1 MTEPLILVSGLGS
14 DAAVWERTIAALGDR
29 ADCTVG
35 DTLSDDSLAGMAA
48 RILDRAPPR
57 FALAGVS
64 MGGMVA
70 LEIVRAAP
78 ERVIR
83 LAIIDSNAR
92 PDTPEQAANR
102 RRQIAGARAPGDPR
116 ARAEAS
122 LSYLIHPDA
131 GADVR
136 EAIVAMSL
144 RVGMEAYARQ
154 SEAVLHRPDQRPI
167 LPTIAAPTLV
177 VMGADDAMIPR
188 DRAEEIVAAVP
199 GAELAV
205 IPDCGHLPPIEAP
218 VALAELLARWLA
230 RASA

>member
-1 MTEPLILVSGLGS
+1 MIPEPLILVPGLGS
-14 DAAVWERTIAALGDR
+14 DRAVWERTIAALGDR

-35 DTLSDDSLAGMAA
+35 DTLSDDSLPGMAQ
-48 RILDRAPPR
+48 RILAAAPER

-78 ERVIR
+78 ERVTR

-92 PDTPEQAANR
+92 PDTPEQAEGR
-102 RRQIAGARAPGDPR
+102 RRQIAGARAATDPR
-116 ARAEAS
+116 ALAEAS
-122 LSYLIHPDA
+122 LAWLIHRDA
-131 GADVR
+131 PADVR
-136 EAIVAMSL
+136 ETMVAMSL

-154 SEAVLHRPDQRPI
+154 SEAVLARPDQRPV
-167 LPTIAAPTLV
+167 LPTIAVPTLV

-218 VALAELLARWLA
+218 AATAELLARWLA
-230 RASA
+230 R

>member
-1 MTEPLILVSGLGS
+1 MPETLILIPGLGS

-35 DTLSDDSLAGMAA
+35 DTLSDDSLGGMAR
-48 RILDRAPPR
+48 RILAAAPER

-70 LEIVRAAP
+70 LEILRIAP
-78 ERVIR
+78 ERVTR
-83 LAIIDSNAR
+83 LAIIDSNPR
-92 PDTPEQAANR
+92 PDTPEGAALR
-102 RRQIAGARAPGDPR
+102 RQQIAGARAPGDPR

-122 LSYLIHPDA
+122 LAYLIHRDA
-131 GADVR
+131 PADVR

-154 SEAVLHRPDQRPI
+154 SEAVLHREDQRPI
-167 LPTIAAPTLV
+167 LSAITVPTLV

-188 DRAEEIVAAVP
+188 DRAEEVVAAVP

-218 VALAELLARWLA
+218 EALAELLSAWLE
-230 RASA
+230 RAE